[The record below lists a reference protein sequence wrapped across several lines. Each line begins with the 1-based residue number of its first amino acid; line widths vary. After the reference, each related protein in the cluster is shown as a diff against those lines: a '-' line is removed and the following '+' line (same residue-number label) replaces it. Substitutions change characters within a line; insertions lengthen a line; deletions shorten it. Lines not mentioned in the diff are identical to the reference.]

1 VVLSPPDAAVGH
13 LPQEPDRRPGE
24 TVRSFLARRPRV
36 APAQSTMDT
45 AAQALADGGADRY
58 SPALDRW
65 LPAWRRFGTT
75 PAEHASHHD
84 IRQELSLA
92 AARATAQWAQPSL
105 SSSRTAS
112 CPAGGDHGTP
122 ALRPVWGA
130 DVHTAGE
137 PHRHAPPAQSGK
149 SRRDLVHEGEV
160 AGQGSGRGDRGA
172 APR

>member
-1 VVLSPPDAAVGH
+1 MSDRASPSAATLREWRGQPERLSGLQTPQDDEVVLSPPDAAVGH

-24 TVRSFLARRPRV
+24 TARSFLARRPRV

-75 PAEHASHHD
+75 PAGHASHHD

-92 AARATAQWAQPSL
+92 AARATAQWAQP
-105 SSSRTAS
+105 
-112 CPAGGDHGTP
+112 
-122 ALRPVWGA
+122 
-130 DVHTAGE
+130 
-137 PHRHAPPAQSGK
+137 
-149 SRRDLVHEGEV
+149 
-160 AGQGSGRGDRGA
+160 
-172 APR
+172 